1 MKKIFFILLLFNQI
15 LFAQIK
21 CTDNYLPVVFVHG
34 FMGSGDNWA
43 TQIQRFTNN
52 GFCEDRLFVFD
63 WNSVGGSSGT
73 GSLLNN
79 FIDDVLKKTN
89 AQKVNLVGHSAGGG
103 VCYNFLKDSLQALKV
118 AKYIHIGSIKMK
130 APAGKNNEVPTMN
143 IYSTDDKVMKNGGDI
158 AGAINIKQ
166 TGNDHMQVATSGTT
180 FSAMYSFFTGSK
192 KNVNTDLVLSKAHYK
207 IIGGKGVVLAENTP
221 LAYDS
226 FRVNI
231 FNPKTGE
238 HYPTKN
244 STPSG
249 DYVNWTVFGK
259 DGSFAFNLNKD
270 SYTEFEVHPSK
281 GRKLFYYFEPLVSN
295 NKNIY
300 LRALPASGM
309 AAAMLGNIPNDD
321 KQTAL
326 VIFSANNAI
335 IAGRDSLAIDSIP
348 LSLPALMPANKTAI
362 ACFLFDDGD
371 EVTSG
376 KALKSLSAAPFLTG
390 ADVFIKADENKTMRI
405 YYNGRSIVLP
415 KRKSK
420 DGIMI
425 VIFN

>member
-180 FSAMYSFFTGSK
+180 FSAMYSF
-192 KNVNTDLVLSKAHYK
+192 
-207 IIGGKGVVLAENTP
+207 
-221 LAYDS
+221 
-226 FRVNI
+226 
-231 FNPKTGE
+231 
-238 HYPTKN
+238 
-244 STPSG
+244 
-249 DYVNWTVFGK
+249 
-259 DGSFAFNLNKD
+259 
-270 SYTEFEVHPSK
+270 
-281 GRKLFYYFEPLVSN
+281 SN
-295 NKNIY
+295 
-300 LRALPASGM
+300 
-309 AAAMLGNIPNDD
+309 GNIAD
-321 KQTAL
+321 KMAFDTA
-326 VIFSANNAI
+326 A
-335 IAGRDSLAIDSIP
+335 
-348 LSLPALMPANKTAI
+348 T
-362 ACFLFDDGD
+362 
-371 EVTSG
+371 
-376 KALKSLSAAPFLTG
+376 AAPSEG
-390 ADVFIKADENKTMRI
+390 
-405 YYNGRSIVLP
+405 
-415 KRKSK
+415 
-420 DGIMI
+420 
-425 VIFN
+425 